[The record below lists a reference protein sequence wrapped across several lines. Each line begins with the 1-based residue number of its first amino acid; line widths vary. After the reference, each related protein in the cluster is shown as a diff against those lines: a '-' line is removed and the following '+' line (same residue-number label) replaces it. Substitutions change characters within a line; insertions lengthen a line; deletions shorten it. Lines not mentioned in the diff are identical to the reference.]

1 MAIATA
7 TCTCATCGNT
17 FEVRARK
24 QNRRDA
30 DAWEIWAAEHMDECT
45 DCYKARMQRE
55 RDEEKKQAA
64 EAAAELGWPDLTG
77 SDKQISWANTIRD
90 KIIGI
95 ITDKLDYTVELEKIM
110 EGKGKDREESD
121 DCLDYVS
128 SDTIRA
134 VRDWLLT
141 TKTRA
146 SDWIDIRD
154 YIPSVSKAIW
164 ERKWIAAWKLQGEPV
179 GEEEIAQAEAT
190 RAEENAAATLRPQEQ
205 THQGVAVIDVSR
217 NVITVSIRKD
227 DDFRALVKS
236 LGYKWNPE
244 QRYWYK
250 QVDTRRDSVKER
262 AAELGNKL
270 LAAGFAVRI
279 ADPEVRQAAVA
290 GDYEPET
297 FRWIDARDADFFITW
312 ARDDDFYAQAKRLP
326 RARYSKPGILVPAA
340 EWEEVKDFAHTHG
353 FRFTPAAQELL
364 DRQSGA
370 VLVVEPAAP
379 KEPVYDEHDPGE
391 ILQSPAEVLGDLID
405 DA

>member
-7 TCTCATCGNT
+7 TCTCATCGKT
-17 FEVRARK
+17 FEVRAQK

-30 DAWEIWAAEHMDECT
+30 DAWETWAADHLDECT
-45 DCYKARMQRE
+45 DCYKARRQRE
-55 RDEEKKQAA
+55 RDEERARAAA
-64 EAAAELGWPDLTG
+64 EARELGWPELTG
-77 SDKQISWANTIRD
+77 TEKQVNWANTIRE
-90 KIIGI
+90 GI
-95 ITDKLDYTVELEKIM
+95 IRHFNDLLAELVENGGDKEGEDTVR
-110 EGKGKDREESD
+110 G
-121 DCLDYVS
+121 
-128 SDTIRA
+128 

-141 TKTRA
+141 SKTSA
-146 SDWIDIRD
+146 SNWIDVRD
-154 YIPSVSKAIW
+154 YLNKTWDRAKY
-164 ERKWIAAWKLQGEPV
+164 ERAWIEEWKSAGAPADPTDAV
-179 GEEEIAQAEAT
+179 EELRQAQAE
-190 RAEENAAATLRPQEQ
+190 EAAVQTVAPAGQ
-205 THQGVAVIDVSR
+205 THPGAVVIDHSERV
-217 NVITVSIRKD
+217 VTAAYRKD
-227 DDFRALVKS
+227 EDFRLLVKS
-236 LGYKWNPE
+236 LGFSWNPTA
-244 QRYWYK
+244 RYWSK
-250 QVDTRRDSVKER
+250 ALTDRSGTARER

-340 EWEEVKDFAHTHG
+340 EWEEVQDFAHTHG